1 MKNQPIKTV
10 EMTRRI
16 RDRMYEE
23 TRDLS
28 AEELLRYFR
37 QRSEAATRKVEQ
49 RAAIMDE
56 ESSQITH
63 Q

>member
-37 QRSEAATRKVEQ
+37 QRSEAATREVEQ

-56 ESSQITH
+56 ESSRITH
-63 Q
+63 R